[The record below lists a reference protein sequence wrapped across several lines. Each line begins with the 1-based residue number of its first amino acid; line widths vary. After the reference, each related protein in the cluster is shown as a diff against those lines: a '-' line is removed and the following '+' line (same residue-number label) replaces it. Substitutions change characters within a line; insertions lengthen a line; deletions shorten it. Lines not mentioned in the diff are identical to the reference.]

1 MAIKPEIARLI
12 VAPSDTDADMLYATR
27 IFIGDP
33 FIFLQQNGKRTLVLS
48 DLEIDRAKKNA
59 KADEFVMF
67 NQLERE
73 VQGKAKKAPPYE
85 KVLAHF
91 LTKRGVKRAL
101 VPANFPLGFANEIKR
116 NGIALETSN
125 GLFWPAREKK
135 TAEEIRLLERAL
147 RMTETGMKR
156 GMEILKASKPGTGK
170 KLKWSGKTLTSEILR
185 AEIDS
190 AILRAGGVPTNTI
203 VAGGDQACDPH
214 ERGFG
219 PLRADSLIIL
229 DIFPRDGKTGYWGDM
244 TRTVVRG
251 RASEQQRKL
260 WETVKAGQTLALKR
274 IKAGVDGMSIHQAI
288 TELFER
294 RGFPTEVRNG
304 RRVGFFHGTGHGLGL
319 EIHEYPRLQK
329 VVLKAGQCLT
339 VEPGLYY
346 PGIGGARIEDVVIV
360 EKTWLSNSLEVS
372 ETAGNLALYTTH
384 RFRSV
389 PARMRGISQS
399 VQIASTPWEAPSLR
413 SG

>member
-1 MAIKPEIARLI
+1 MAIKPELARLI

-33 FIFLQQNGKRTLVLS
+33 FIFLQQKGKRILVLS

-101 VPANFPLGFANEIKR
+101 VPANFPLSFANEIKR

-156 GMEILKASKPGTGK
+156 GMEILKTSKLGTGK

-260 WETVKAGQTLALKR
+260 WEAVKAGQTLALKR

-329 VVLKAGQCLT
+329 VMLKAGQCLT

-360 EKTWLSNSLEVS
+360 EKDGCRILSKFPKQLE
-372 ETAGNLALYTTH
+372 
-384 RFRSV
+384 
-389 PARMRGISQS
+389 I
-399 VQIASTPWEAPSLR
+399 
-413 SG
+413 

>member
-1 MAIKPEIARLI
+1 MATKPELARLI

-33 FIFLQQNGKRTLVLS
+33 FIFLQQKRKRTLVLS

-67 NQLERE
+67 SQLERE
-73 VQGKAKKAPPYE
+73 VQGKGKQAPPYE

-101 VPANFPLGFANEIKR
+101 VPANFPLRFANEIKR
-116 NGIALETSN
+116 KGIALETSN

-135 TAEEIRLLERAL
+135 TVEEIRMLERAL

-156 GMEILKASKPGTGK
+156 GMEILKASKPGAGK

-274 IKAGVDGMSIHQAI
+274 IKAGVDGMSIHRAI
-288 TELFER
+288 TDLFER

-346 PGIGGARIEDVVIV
+346 PGIGGTRIEDVVIV
-360 EKTWLSNSLEVS
+360 EKTGCRILSRFPKQLE
-372 ETAGNLALYTTH
+372 
-384 RFRSV
+384 
-389 PARMRGISQS
+389 I
-399 VQIASTPWEAPSLR
+399 
-413 SG
+413 

>member
-1 MAIKPEIARLI
+1 MATKTDPVRLI
-12 VAPSDTDADMLYATR
+12 VAPSDSDADMLYATR

-59 KADEFVMF
+59 KADEFVPLSA
-67 NQLERE
+67 LERE
-73 VQGKAKKAPPYE
+73 VQGEAKEVPPYE

-91 LTKRGVKRAL
+91 LSKRGVKRAV
-101 VPANFPLGFANEIKR
+101 VPANFPLGYANEIER
-116 NGIALETSN
+116 HGITLETTN

-135 TAEEIRLLERAL
+135 TAEEIKLLERAL
-147 RMTETGMKR
+147 RITETGMKR
-156 GMEILKASKPGTGK
+156 AMEVLKGSKTGDGK

-190 AILRAGGVPTNTI
+190 AILRAGGLPTNTI

-219 PLRADSLIIL
+219 PLKADSLIIF
-229 DIFPRDGKTGYWGDM
+229 DIFPRDAKTGYWGDM

-251 RASEQQRKL
+251 RASEEQRKL
-260 WETVKAGQTLALKR
+260 WESVKAGQGLALKQ
-274 IKAGVDGMSIHQAI
+274 IKAGVDGMSIHKAI
-288 TELFER
+288 TELFNK

-329 VVLKAGQCLT
+329 VILKEGQCLT

-346 PGIGGARIEDVVIV
+346 PGIGGTRIEDVVIV
-360 EKTWLSNSLEVS
+360 TKTGCKILSRFPKVLE
-372 ETAGNLALYTTH
+372 
-384 RFRSV
+384 
-389 PARMRGISQS
+389 I
-399 VQIASTPWEAPSLR
+399 
-413 SG
+413 

>member
-1 MAIKPEIARLI
+1 MAIKPELARLI

-33 FIFLQQNGKRTLVLS
+33 FIFLQQKGKRTLVLS

-101 VPANFPLGFANEIKR
+101 VPANFPLSFANEIKR

-251 RASEQQRKL
+251 RSSEQQRKL
-260 WETVKAGQTLALKR
+260 WEAVKAGQTLALKR

-360 EKTWLSNSLEVS
+360 EKDGCRILSKFPKQLE
-372 ETAGNLALYTTH
+372 
-384 RFRSV
+384 
-389 PARMRGISQS
+389 I
-399 VQIASTPWEAPSLR
+399 
-413 SG
+413 